1 MPNLIKKDR
10 EADKDQLKGV
20 KYDIKPTTD
29 SNGSNC
35 NTRMQ

>member
-20 KYDIKPTTD
+20 KYDII
-29 SNGSNC
+29 GYQ
-35 NTRMQ
+35 RRRRVYR